1 VERLVGEGWRIDAR
15 LIDNR
20 SDDPDPDAMA
30 RKDRSDRGSVIEF
43 KTLETSRV
51 ETVKRNILKAGK
63 QVRSVD
69 GEVVVDGRNVELSE
83 AAAREAYR
91 AAERQPGTTVAT
103 VEQGD
108 ES

>member
-1 VERLVGEGWRIDAR
+1 
-15 LIDNR
+15 
-20 SDDPDPDAMA
+20 MA

-69 GEVVVDGRNVELSE
+69 GEVVVDGRNVKLSE

-91 AAERQPGTTVAT
+91 AAERQPGATVAR
-103 VEQGD
+103 VVHLILGD
-108 ES
+108 GRMITYAKEN